1 MLTPTRK
8 KNGSQTSKSATPHST
23 LLSVPPLLLSFGN
36 SKISRLV
43 AIFDLPALY
52 TCPAAKACRN
62 YCTSFK
68 AQIGR
73 WKGVPQ
79 ARWRNFWSSLYD
91 PYFVDQMVANIQA
104 SRVKFVRFHASG
116 DLYNKSYIQK
126 IAKIARRLPQVH
138 FYLYT
143 KSLHFD
149 LRSLTALPNF
159 TVIRSFGG
167 HYDRRIKKTKQ
178 NYARVITDPKQ
189 QRPGEFLCPEGLA
202 PLTGKARDNLC
213 GYNCFYCLSD
223 KKTDRTEPHQIKVC
237 FLLRRA
243 GWNGN
248 KLPPPAPA
256 PKPIG
261 QVTGGVVK

>member
-8 KNGSQTSKSATPHST
+8 KNNSQNSKPVTPRST
-23 LLSVPPLLLSFGN
+23 LLTLLPLLLSFGN
-36 SKISRLV
+36 TKISRLV

-52 TCPAAKACRN
+52 TCPAAKACCK

-79 ARWRNFWSSLYD
+79 ARWRNFWSSLYG
-91 PYFVDQMVANIQA
+91 PRFVDQMVANIQA
-104 SRVKFVRFHASG
+104 SRVKWVRFHTSG
-116 DLYNKSYIQK
+116 DLYNQLYIRK
-126 IAKIARRLPQVH
+126 ISEIARRLPQIH

-143 KSLHFD
+143 KSLHFK
-149 LRSLTALPNF
+149 LRPLTALPNF

-167 HYDRRIKKTKQ
+167 HYDSRINKAKH
-178 NYARVITDPKQ
+178 NYARVITDPKD
-189 QRPGEFLCPEGLA
+189 QRAGEFLCPEGLA

-256 PKPIG
+256 PKPIV
-261 QVTGGVVK
+261 QAPGGVVK